1 MHTRIR
7 RAREALGYT
16 REQFAEKLD
25 VSVSYLADFE
35 RGRIGISVKLLM
47 RVCEVLGLSTDYVP
61 FGNARSGDEQLLDQI
76 HRIDGRYLPLLDKTI
91 AELLALSK
99 EA

>member
-25 VSVSYLADFE
+25 AAFLIWQSLREGGSEF
-35 RGRIGISVKLLM
+35 
-47 RVCEVLGLSTDYVP
+47 P
-61 FGNARSGDEQLLDQI
+61 
-76 HRIDGRYLPLLDKTI
+76 
-91 AELLALSK
+91 
-99 EA
+99 